1 MNKLFLI
8 LFVIISLVLMAIGT
22 GAIWMYASP
31 IYTIFEKLLIISGA
45 IIAFISLPMMI
56 IWDSKAQ

>member
-8 LFVIISLVLMAIGT
+8 LFVIVSFVLMAIGT

-31 IYTIFEKLLIISGA
+31 IYTIFEKLIISGA

>member
-1 MNKLFLI
+1 MNKLLLV

-22 GAIWMYASP
+22 GAIWIYASP
-31 IYTIFEKLLIISGA
+31 IYTIFEKLLISVV

-56 IWDSKAQ
+56 IWDSRAE

>member
-8 LFVIISLVLMAIGT
+8 LFVIVSLVLMTIGT
-22 GAIWMYASP
+22 GAIWIYASP
-31 IYTIFEKLLIISGA
+31 IYTIFEKLIISGA

>member
-8 LFVIISLVLMAIGT
+8 LFVIVSLVLMAIGT
-22 GAIWMYASP
+22 GAIWIYASP
-31 IYTIFEKLLIISGA
+31 IYTIFEKLIISGA
-45 IIAFISLPMMI
+45 IIAFMSLPMMI

>member
-31 IYTIFEKLLIISGA
+31 IYTIFEKLIISGA
-45 IIAFISLPMMI
+45 IIAFMSLPMMV
-56 IWDSKAQ
+56 IWDSRAE

>member
-1 MNKLFLI
+1 MNKLFSI
-8 LFVIISLVLMAIGT
+8 LFVIVSLVLMSIGT

-31 IYTIFEKLLIISGA
+31 IYTIFEKLLISGA

-56 IWDSKAQ
+56 IWDSKAY

>member
-8 LFVIISLVLMAIGT
+8 LFVIVSLVLMAIGT

-31 IYTIFEKLLIISGA
+31 IYTIFEKLLISGA
-45 IIAFISLPMMI
+45 IIAFASLPMMI

>member
-8 LFVIISLVLMAIGT
+8 LFVIVSLVLMAIGT
-22 GAIWMYASP
+22 GAIWIYASP
-31 IYTIFEKLLIISGA
+31 IYTIFEKLLISVA
-45 IIAFISLPMMI
+45 IIAFISLPMMV

>member
-8 LFVIISLVLMAIGT
+8 LFVIVSLVLMAIGT

-31 IYTIFEKLLIISGA
+31 IYTIFEKLIISGA
-45 IIAFISLPMMI
+45 IIAFMSLPMMI

>member
-1 MNKLFLI
+1 MNKLLLI

-22 GAIWMYASP
+22 GAIWIYASP
-31 IYTIFEKLLIISGA
+31 IYTIFEKLLISVA
-45 IIAFISLPMMI
+45 LIAFISLPMMI

>member
-8 LFVIISLVLMAIGT
+8 LFVIVSLVLMAIGI

-31 IYTIFEKLLIISGA
+31 IYTIFEKLLISGA
-45 IIAFISLPMMI
+45 IIAFISLPMMM
-56 IWDSKAQ
+56 IWDYKAE

>member
-8 LFVIISLVLMAIGT
+8 LFVIVSLVLMAIGT

-31 IYTIFEKLLIISGA
+31 IYTIFEKLIISVA

>member
-8 LFVIISLVLMAIGT
+8 LFVIVSLVLMAIGT
-22 GAIWMYASP
+22 GAIWIYASP
-31 IYTIFEKLLIISGA
+31 IYTIFEKLLISGA

>member
-8 LFVIISLVLMAIGT
+8 LLIIISLVLMAIGT

-31 IYTIFEKLLIISGA
+31 IYTIFEKLIISGA
-45 IIAFISLPMMI
+45 IIAFMSLPMMV
-56 IWDSKAQ
+56 IWDSRAE

>member
-1 MNKLFLI
+1 MNKLLLI
-8 LFVIISLVLMAIGT
+8 LFVIVSLVLMAIGT

-31 IYTIFEKLLIISGA
+31 IYTIFEKLLISGA
-45 IIAFISLPMMI
+45 IIAFISLPMMV

>member
-1 MNKLFLI
+1 MNKLFTI
-8 LFVIISLVLMAIGT
+8 LFVIVSFVLMAIGT

-31 IYTIFEKLLIISGA
+31 IYTVFEKLIISGA
-45 IIAFISLPMMI
+45 IIAFVSLPMMI

>member
-31 IYTIFEKLLIISGA
+31 IYTIFEKLLISVA
-45 IIAFISLPMMI
+45 IIAFISLPMMV

>member
-1 MNKLFLI
+1 MNKLFTI
-8 LFVIISLVLMAIGT
+8 LFVIVSFVLMAIGT

-31 IYTIFEKLLIISGA
+31 IYTVFEKLIISGA

>member
-8 LFVIISLVLMAIGT
+8 LFVIISLILMAIGT

-31 IYTIFEKLLIISGA
+31 IYTIFEKLIISGA

>member
-8 LFVIISLVLMAIGT
+8 LFVIVSLALMAIGT
-22 GAIWMYASP
+22 GAIWIYASP
-31 IYTIFEKLLIISGA
+31 IYTIFEKLIISGA
-45 IIAFISLPMMI
+45 IIAFISLPMMV